1 MTIQRAKLVVTYSS
15 LFYYLASST
24 GIVFMLTDIILKSIG
39 KHISLN
45 DDEKAY
51 FISLLHPKQLGRK
64 QFLLKDGE
72 VCKYS
77 AFVNS
82 GCLRGYTVDDNGQ
95 EHVMNF
101 APVGWWIADMYSL
114 ISQKPGNL
122 YIEAPEA
129 TEVLLLS
136 KIKQDLLFHEIPK
149 FERFFRII
157 TENSLVAYQ
166 QRIMDTLSLTA
177 EERYNNFCKRY
188 PTLINNLPKKDIAS
202 YIGVTPEFFSRMIAR
217 LLRSSD

>member
-1 MTIQRAKLVVTYSS
+1 
-15 LFYYLASST
+15 
-24 GIVFMLTDIILKSIG
+24 MLTDTILKSIY
-39 KHISLN
+39 KHINLN
-45 DDEKAY
+45 EEEEAY
-51 FISLLHPKQLGRK
+51 FISLLHPKQLNRK
-64 QFLLKDGE
+64 QFLLKEGE

-77 AFVNS
+77 AFVIN
-82 GCLRGYTVDDNGQ
+82 GCLRGYTVDEHGQ
-95 EHVMNF
+95 EHVLNF

-114 ISQKPGNL
+114 ISQRPGTL

-129 TEVLLLS
+129 SEVLLLS
-136 KIKQDLLFHEIPK
+136 KIKQDLLFQEVPK

-166 QRIMDTLSLTA
+166 QRLMDNLSLTA

-202 YIGVTPEFFSRMIAR
+202 YIGVTPEFFSRMMGAR
-217 LLRSSD
+217 LKVKAER